1 MGGKMPTGSNAVGGS
16 FLDGP
21 VASTSADSAASQPQ
35 SNAFAKT
42 PSFDMQ
48 STAGAQQSQQTHPP
62 HMHLHHHHH
71 PSGLLV
77 TALDGPD
84 AMGTDDTAS
93 YKGGHT
99 GNNDHNESEQQQQQH
114 HAGGGQFGAGNGGET
129 ETKSISSFK
138 SIGSTTDSRT
148 STFPKLQPSHA
159 ATSISGEPG
168 GQEPILPA
176 VLEFPEQNQEPFLQ
190 SVISELDVNSPNFKL
205 APVYTLYLCAR
216 YRASTHYRPDLQP
229 TERAHKLTVFL
240 HHVANLI
247 QNVVQEQYTDA
258 KILSFWMANSSEF
271 LHFLKSDRH
280 ISAFSVQ
287 AQEVLAESVQ
297 TAFRNLVSIFHVELS
312 QTLNQFLSENI
323 DHDSAAGLVLSVLG
337 SAMALLRRCRV
348 NAALTI
354 QLFSQLFHYIN
365 VVCFNKFVTTS
376 HMCTSAWGKALSE
389 RLSLLELW
397 AEKQGLELAADCH
410 LAKINQCAQFLQAP
424 KTSVSDVQQLA
435 CSCFRLNSLQMAAL
449 LSQETIPRNLIDTA
463 VRMAESVADELSRA
477 DGREIRLE
485 ESPELPLALLL
496 PDDGFSCDVVRG
508 IPAGLVDFL
517 NPFQMAGWCRLAS
530 QPTSIGLWT
539 VYMHQFNHGRSPSV
553 MSSKLPQPE
562 VQIIKLHKNANG
574 MGLSIVA
581 AKGAGQERLG
591 IYIKSVVGGGAADLD
606 GRLQA
611 GDQLLEVDGQ
621 SLIGITQERAAD
633 HLVRTGPIVTLKV
646 AKQGAI
652 YHGLATLLQQ
662 PSPVIQREMENEF
675 NCNVYDNDGNHRY
688 HFGRSNESLNFYGSG
703 GGSHQSRRGSL
714 RRPLSSVMMN
724 HTYST
729 PYLTQN
735 DAAYR
740 RMSNPDI
747 SQRRYSLSL
756 SHEDI
761 LSNDQL
767 QQIHFDP
774 RYRDCRSS
782 NSLNSIYY
790 NQQRTRSNS
799 LNSIGRIGTIMKPVR
814 YDTPPSIY
822 VEDYD
827 SRSNSHSS
835 REMIKIEETAEPETP
850 VVEERRPSCV
860 FEIRIEAPST
870 ESNLSFVADVNLDD
884 IPFIDEDD
892 ADEEEAPGSRSRGT
906 GDSGTNVSTQTTPA
920 VVVNSPSTVTIS
932 DAAGGGAPNHN
943 YNSNIGTTGGGNL
956 PSIMINTASRRGS
969 NASCRKTVSFDI
981 INDHHPYDDSDEE
994 ERAKGKPYNGQGNV
1008 ENVASDVNSDT
1019 FSTAVP
1025 LTSRVSNRLN
1035 NNQIV
1040 VDNSGTSYAV
1050 RSETSAIQST
1060 YPANQTLSGG
1070 MFSAQGS
1077 HGGITCDMESNNNGQ
1092 HGGGDDPPKSIANA
1106 GEPRAQ
1112 ERPIDTIREYVVRHF
1127 SGTANVNVNNNYYCS
1142 NTTVDRRQRNIQLDS
1157 EETRSIVCPQ
1167 DALKGAMPVDNRM
1180 GTHFVTDSNNAP
1192 SATLDNDHCNLLRN
1206 IQLLKADGAFV
1217 GAAHSG
1223 DSGSGTNDPHQR
1235 QHHHLHPGQ
1244 GGAKVSIPSPSMSQA
1259 VYDSS
1264 PYSDNSPTVADT
1276 CQPEETVKFGHGKVK
1291 ALAKFYNSLKDTNNN
1306 VIKYSKPRGGSNPP
1320 RQQQS
1325 QRKECAQLSSTSAR
1339 SPTTNRLSTDEE
1351 QQIVNQLKL
1360 WSEFGSDGEELALSQ
1375 MDVSLKR
1382 SQSYDTSLNG
1392 SICAEPD
1399 KAASCRNSYDRLDSG
1414 KISHDIKRSPNLNHL
1429 HPAHHGLHPHT
1440 LPTGFLLRKIK
1451 MCSPS
1456 CKNIE
1461 NQKVTLNFLY
1471 GRSSAPEYEHRSSCP
1486 DLSNVRQTPRQLKK
1500 QHNILRLL
1508 KQINNKLSDASDG
1521 EDTPANDEES
1531 GRRMSERDMT
1541 RVGTS
1546 SGDISKPPV
1555 PSTAAGQQLLNSKS
1569 VPALHHVG
1577 NIGAS
1582 ANKSRSIHNL
1592 AGGGVGGGSAG
1603 TIGTSGTSQDQGFYQ
1618 NLSVYR
1624 AQNQSHPNLGERYV
1638 MLGNNG
1644 NVNGFMRD
1652 AQAQQSLRMNQ
1663 MMAPSMPNIAHSV
1676 AGSGYPA
1683 PGVISASQ
1691 SMQNVNVIPGGPGSP
1706 AGGYNYH
1713 GSANGSPMLS
1723 PQMYPHDGQQQ
1734 LGPQHHS
1741 SLLRGQA
1748 KLAEMNELIKRRQQ
1762 QQQQPVSYNTATTN
1776 KPPQQQPQ
1784 QGPNA
1789 TMPPST
1795 APKPMRA
1802 QDDQPPLP
1810 PASTHPMFKP
1820 GSGGPAQLNNN
1831 AYSSA
1836 DPPKVGFYPTMPS
1849 QSKNLPQ
1856 AGSSPWEREEK
1867 EKESELRR
1875 EHVRAWRDQQI
1886 VELQSLPQRTPKQ
1899 EEQLRTLIL
1908 ERDFERRAMEEDQDY
1923 DNDMPPYGAKEHGN
1937 VQEVVRLTQPNAGSL
1952 TAPMTKL
1959 KQLNLSEITANNT
1972 NANQMMSQMVHDMNQ
1987 MNLSSSMPGATPSA
2001 VMMGEDRENSEYGHP
2016 MTHEQQTLLNGG
2028 GGMNPYMLGGD
2039 ANNGNGGVPPPPPPE
2054 RNSSYVIMS
2063 QQQQK
2068 LRTSTAPTKLSFSGP
2083 TTSSPAL
2090 DLQQQQQNAM
2100 NNNVNTM
2107 GGRYSNNNLLMTAP
2121 NNGQLN
2127 NNQSTP
2133 MGGANSV
2140 TAGNASLLSNSYK
2153 DNKRVSFHDEDAGN
2167 NNTPMMAPGPA
2178 GYTQAGHLIGGTIGN
2193 ETTGGSGELGTIL
2206 ERPDPDRFI
2215 DETMPAMLHTPTTPD
2230 GENWNMQIQ
2239 ATPGVIGAQEV
2250 YRDPRTRRL
2259 AEQQQKQKSE
2269 AVPEKLSFKEKMKMF
2284 ALESGENNTPKDK
2297 LKISRAQRDIDAVH

>member
-1 MGGKMPTGSNAVGGS
+1 MKMSLNEKRMFDRETLRSVIQQWNTVR
-16 FLDGP
+16 LDIFALSEPNENLEFHGVMRFYFQDEGQKVATKCIR
-21 VASTSADSAASQPQ
+21 VASDATVSDVIETLIEKFRPDMRMLSLPNYALYVVHANGEERKLNPDEKPLLVQLNWHNDDREGRFLLKNCAQKTNTLDSITDQPSFKRKLSKREKKEQKKKEKLNKLQSSGGAGGPDSENHVAEKLYTELPETSFTRSISNPEAVMRRRRQQKLEKKLQQFRSRDGGPDTGGTLKIYGESLCRDVPYKTLLLSIRDCAQAVVREMLSKYGMDKVDPLHYCLVQVNSDGSEYILDDDECPLSILMNHPTSRGSIMFHVRRRPADSQPRRRKKKPLGVSNGGNNIGGDREGPMLIEITHSGDGGRRVKLGSEPIEVGSANTNALQLFGPSIQARHCLISMHDGVCTVTPLHADGTTFVNGHHIQQPTILHNGSVVMFGRVASYRFVD
-35 SNAFAKT
+35 S
-42 PSFDMQ
+42 PSDGRYNLAL
-48 STAGAQQSQQTHPP
+48 SQSQ
-62 HMHLHHHHH
+62 
-71 PSGLLV
+71 
-77 TALDGPD
+77 LDS
-84 AMGTDDTAS
+84 ACL
-93 YKGGHT
+93 Y
-99 GNNDHNESEQQQQQH
+99 E
-114 HAGGGQFGAGNGGET
+114 
-129 ETKSISSFK
+129 
-138 SIGSTTDSRT
+138 RT

-159 ATSISGEPG
+159 ATSIAGEPG

-662 PSPVIQREMENEF
+662 PSPVIQR
-675 NCNVYDNDGNHRY
+675 G
-688 HFGRSNESLNFYGSG
+688 
-703 GGSHQSRRGSL
+703 
-714 RRPLSSVMMN
+714 
-724 HTYST
+724 
-729 PYLTQN
+729 
-735 DAAYR
+735 
-740 RMSNPDI
+740 
-747 SQRRYSLSL
+747 
-756 SHEDI
+756 
-761 LSNDQL
+761 
-767 QQIHFDP
+767 
-774 RYRDCRSS
+774 
-782 NSLNSIYY
+782 
-790 NQQRTRSNS
+790 
-799 LNSIGRIGTIMKPVR
+799 
-814 YDTPPSIY
+814 
-822 VEDYD
+822 
-827 SRSNSHSS
+827 
-835 REMIKIEETAEPETP
+835 
-850 VVEERRPSCV
+850 
-860 FEIRIEAPST
+860 
-870 ESNLSFVADVNLDD
+870 
-884 IPFIDEDD
+884 
-892 ADEEEAPGSRSRGT
+892 
-906 GDSGTNVSTQTTPA
+906 
-920 VVVNSPSTVTIS
+920 
-932 DAAGGGAPNHN
+932 
-943 YNSNIGTTGGGNL
+943 
-956 PSIMINTASRRGS
+956 
-969 NASCRKTVSFDI
+969 
-981 INDHHPYDDSDEE
+981 
-994 ERAKGKPYNGQGNV
+994 
-1008 ENVASDVNSDT
+1008 
-1019 FSTAVP
+1019 
-1025 LTSRVSNRLN
+1025 
-1035 NNQIV
+1035 
-1040 VDNSGTSYAV
+1040 
-1050 RSETSAIQST
+1050 
-1060 YPANQTLSGG
+1060 
-1070 MFSAQGS
+1070 
-1077 HGGITCDMESNNNGQ
+1077 
-1092 HGGGDDPPKSIANA
+1092 
-1106 GEPRAQ
+1106 
-1112 ERPIDTIREYVVRHF
+1112 
-1127 SGTANVNVNNNYYCS
+1127 
-1142 NTTVDRRQRNIQLDS
+1142 
-1157 EETRSIVCPQ
+1157 
-1167 DALKGAMPVDNRM
+1167 
-1180 GTHFVTDSNNAP
+1180 
-1192 SATLDNDHCNLLRN
+1192 
-1206 IQLLKADGAFV
+1206 
-1217 GAAHSG
+1217 
-1223 DSGSGTNDPHQR
+1223 
-1235 QHHHLHPGQ
+1235 
-1244 GGAKVSIPSPSMSQA
+1244 
-1259 VYDSS
+1259 
-1264 PYSDNSPTVADT
+1264 
-1276 CQPEETVKFGHGKVK
+1276 
-1291 ALAKFYNSLKDTNNN
+1291 
-1306 VIKYSKPRGGSNPP
+1306 
-1320 RQQQS
+1320 
-1325 QRKECAQLSSTSAR
+1325 
-1339 SPTTNRLSTDEE
+1339 
-1351 QQIVNQLKL
+1351 
-1360 WSEFGSDGEELALSQ
+1360 
-1375 MDVSLKR
+1375 
-1382 SQSYDTSLNG
+1382 
-1392 SICAEPD
+1392 
-1399 KAASCRNSYDRLDSG
+1399 
-1414 KISHDIKRSPNLNHL
+1414 
-1429 HPAHHGLHPHT
+1429 
-1440 LPTGFLLRKIK
+1440 
-1451 MCSPS
+1451 
-1456 CKNIE
+1456 
-1461 NQKVTLNFLY
+1461 
-1471 GRSSAPEYEHRSSCP
+1471 
-1486 DLSNVRQTPRQLKK
+1486 
-1500 QHNILRLL
+1500 
-1508 KQINNKLSDASDG
+1508 
-1521 EDTPANDEES
+1521 

-1555 PSTAAGQQLLNSKS
+1555 PSTSAGQQLLNSKS

-1577 NIGAS
+1577 SIGAS

-1603 TIGTSGTSQDQGFYQ
+1603 AIGTAGTSQDQGFYQ

-1624 AQNQSHPNLGERYV
+1624 AQNQSHPNLGERPPMPLQTSLNSPGASGTV
-1638 MLGNNG
+1638 LQQQQQMLQHQHQQQLQQHQQHPILNRPASAYFNSNNSGNNTNPSNLLLTTQNTMSYTMPNQQQPNNSNNGNLANMSQQGNMNTMNNRLASTMGGKQQAVPPGGIGNSG

-1663 MMAPSMPNIAHSV
+1663 MMAPSMPNIAHTV

-1683 PGVISASQ
+1683 PGGISASQ

-1706 AGGYNYH
+1706 AGSYNYH

-1734 LGPQHHS
+1734 LGAQHHS

-1776 KPPQQQPQ
+1776 KPPQLQQQPQ

-1789 TMPPST
+1789 TMPPTT
-1795 APKPMRA
+1795 APKPLRA
-1802 QDDQPPLP
+1802 SQDDQPPLP

-1856 AGSSPWEREEK
+1856 VGSSPWEREEK

-1899 EEQLRTLIL
+1899 EEQLRTLML

-1923 DNDMPPYGAKEHGN
+1923 DNDMAPYGAKEHGN
-1937 VQEVVRLTQPNAGSL
+1937 VQEVVRLAQPNAGPL
-1952 TAPMTKL
+1952 TAPLTKL
-1959 KQLNLSEITANNT
+1959 KQVDIKTPAADTLSITSSELSSNVPSVSTAIANFQQQQQQQQQASGSGAPPLIQPKSILKHNNNSSTPSSPSKGAAKTASFAHDGNNPAARAQLNLSEITANNT

-1987 MNLSSSMPGATPSA
+1987 LNLSSNMAGVQSA
-2001 VMMGEDRENSEYGHP
+2001 AGMMGEDRENSEYGHP
-2016 MTHEQQTLLNGG
+2016 MAHEQQTLINGG
-2028 GGMNPYMLGGD
+2028 AVNPYMLGGD

-2068 LRTSTAPTKLSFSGP
+2068 LRTSTAPTKLPFSGP
-2083 TTSSPAL
+2083 NTSSPAL

-2100 NNNVNTM
+2100 NNNNVNTM

-2127 NNQSTP
+2127 NNPSTP
-2133 MGGANSV
+2133 MGGANNVS
-2140 TAGNASLLSNSYK
+2140 APGNASLLTNSFK

-2167 NNTPMMAPGPA
+2167 NNNPSTPMMAAGPA
-2178 GYTQAGHLIGGTIGN
+2178 GYTQAGHLIGGSIGN

>member
-1 MGGKMPTGSNAVGGS
+1 MTMSLNEKRMFDRETLRSVIQQWNTVRLDIFALSEPNENLEFHGVMRFYFQDEGQKVATKCIRVASDATVSDVIETLIEKFRPDMRMLSLPNYALYVVHANGEERKLNPDEKPLLVQLNWHNDDREGRFLLKNCAQKTNTLDSITDQPSFKRKLSKREKKEQKKKEKLNKLQSTGGAGGPDSENHVAEKLYTELPETSFTRSISNPEAVMRRRRQQKLEKKLQQFRSRDGGPDTGGTLKIYGESLCRDVPYKTLLLSIRDCAQAVVREMLSKYGMDKVDPLHYCLVQVNSDGSEYILDDDECPLSILMNHPTSRGSIMFHVRRRPADSQPRRRKKKPLGVSNGGNNIGGDREGPMLIEITHSGDGGRRVKLGSEPIEVGSANTNALQLFGPSIQARHCLISMHDGVCTVTPLHADGTTFVNGHHIQQPTILHNGSVVMFGRVASYRFVDSPSDGRYNLALSQSQLDSACLYESRSPTSPTSWNDEESRPISPISSVQMGTKMPGGNNSAGGGS

-21 VASTSADSAASQPQ
+21 IASTSAENGSSQQQ

-42 PSFDMQ
+42 SSYDMQ
-48 STAGAQQSQQTHPP
+48 STVTSSQQSHQTHT
-62 HMHLHHHHH
+62 HMHPHHHHH
-71 PSGLLV
+71 HHQPSGLLV

-93 YKGGHT
+93 YKGGHPGT
-99 GNNDHNESEQQQQQH
+99 NDHNDSEQQH
-114 HAGGGQFGAGNGGET
+114 LASGGGSFGAGNGGEN

-138 SIGSTTDSRT
+138 SIGSTTDRT
-148 STFPKLQPSHA
+148 STFPKLQPSLA
-159 ATSISGEPG
+159 ATSIAGEPG

-539 VYMHQFNHGRSPSV
+539 VYMHQFNQGRSPSV

-662 PSPVIQREMENEF
+662 PSPVIQR
-675 NCNVYDNDGNHRY
+675 G
-688 HFGRSNESLNFYGSG
+688 
-703 GGSHQSRRGSL
+703 
-714 RRPLSSVMMN
+714 
-724 HTYST
+724 
-729 PYLTQN
+729 
-735 DAAYR
+735 
-740 RMSNPDI
+740 
-747 SQRRYSLSL
+747 
-756 SHEDI
+756 
-761 LSNDQL
+761 
-767 QQIHFDP
+767 
-774 RYRDCRSS
+774 
-782 NSLNSIYY
+782 
-790 NQQRTRSNS
+790 
-799 LNSIGRIGTIMKPVR
+799 
-814 YDTPPSIY
+814 
-822 VEDYD
+822 
-827 SRSNSHSS
+827 
-835 REMIKIEETAEPETP
+835 
-850 VVEERRPSCV
+850 
-860 FEIRIEAPST
+860 
-870 ESNLSFVADVNLDD
+870 
-884 IPFIDEDD
+884 
-892 ADEEEAPGSRSRGT
+892 
-906 GDSGTNVSTQTTPA
+906 
-920 VVVNSPSTVTIS
+920 
-932 DAAGGGAPNHN
+932 
-943 YNSNIGTTGGGNL
+943 
-956 PSIMINTASRRGS
+956 
-969 NASCRKTVSFDI
+969 
-981 INDHHPYDDSDEE
+981 
-994 ERAKGKPYNGQGNV
+994 
-1008 ENVASDVNSDT
+1008 
-1019 FSTAVP
+1019 
-1025 LTSRVSNRLN
+1025 
-1035 NNQIV
+1035 
-1040 VDNSGTSYAV
+1040 
-1050 RSETSAIQST
+1050 
-1060 YPANQTLSGG
+1060 
-1070 MFSAQGS
+1070 
-1077 HGGITCDMESNNNGQ
+1077 
-1092 HGGGDDPPKSIANA
+1092 
-1106 GEPRAQ
+1106 
-1112 ERPIDTIREYVVRHF
+1112 
-1127 SGTANVNVNNNYYCS
+1127 
-1142 NTTVDRRQRNIQLDS
+1142 
-1157 EETRSIVCPQ
+1157 
-1167 DALKGAMPVDNRM
+1167 
-1180 GTHFVTDSNNAP
+1180 
-1192 SATLDNDHCNLLRN
+1192 
-1206 IQLLKADGAFV
+1206 
-1217 GAAHSG
+1217 
-1223 DSGSGTNDPHQR
+1223 
-1235 QHHHLHPGQ
+1235 
-1244 GGAKVSIPSPSMSQA
+1244 
-1259 VYDSS
+1259 
-1264 PYSDNSPTVADT
+1264 
-1276 CQPEETVKFGHGKVK
+1276 
-1291 ALAKFYNSLKDTNNN
+1291 
-1306 VIKYSKPRGGSNPP
+1306 
-1320 RQQQS
+1320 
-1325 QRKECAQLSSTSAR
+1325 
-1339 SPTTNRLSTDEE
+1339 
-1351 QQIVNQLKL
+1351 
-1360 WSEFGSDGEELALSQ
+1360 
-1375 MDVSLKR
+1375 
-1382 SQSYDTSLNG
+1382 
-1392 SICAEPD
+1392 
-1399 KAASCRNSYDRLDSG
+1399 
-1414 KISHDIKRSPNLNHL
+1414 
-1429 HPAHHGLHPHT
+1429 
-1440 LPTGFLLRKIK
+1440 
-1451 MCSPS
+1451 
-1456 CKNIE
+1456 
-1461 NQKVTLNFLY
+1461 
-1471 GRSSAPEYEHRSSCP
+1471 
-1486 DLSNVRQTPRQLKK
+1486 
-1500 QHNILRLL
+1500 
-1508 KQINNKLSDASDG
+1508 
-1521 EDTPANDEES
+1521 

-1555 PSTAAGQQLLNSKS
+1555 PSTSAGQQLLNSKS

-1577 NIGAS
+1577 NIGS
-1582 ANKSRSIHNL
+1582 TANKSRSIHNL
-1592 AGGGVGGGSAG
+1592 VGGGSAG
-1603 TIGTSGTSQDQGFYQ
+1603 AIASVGNSQDQGFYQ

-1624 AQNQSHPNLGERYV
+1624 AQNQSHPNLGDRPPMPLQPSLNSPGASSTVHHQQQQMMQHQHQHQPQQHQQHPILNRPASAYFNSNNNSNNINPSNLLLTTPNT
-1638 MLGNNG
+1638 MSYTMPNQQQPNNSNIGNLANISQQQQQQQQQQGNMNTLNNRLAASMGSKQQAVPPPGGAAGNSG

-1652 AQAQQSLRMNQ
+1652 VQTQQSLRMNQ
-1663 MMAPSMPNIAHSV
+1663 MMVAPSMPNIAHSV
-1676 AGSGYPA
+1676 AGSGSGVSYPN
-1683 PGVISASQ
+1683 PGGGISASQ

-1706 AGGYNYH
+1706 AGSYNYH

-1734 LGPQHHS
+1734 GGQHHS

-1762 QQQQPVSYNTATTN
+1762 QQQQPVSYNSASIN
-1776 KPPQQQPQ
+1776 KPPQQQ
-1784 QGPNA
+1784 QGQGVG
-1789 TMPPST
+1789 TMPPTT
-1795 APKPMRA
+1795 APKPLRS

-1810 PASTHPMFKP
+1810 PASTHPLFKP
-1820 GSGGPAQLNNN
+1820 GSSGPTQSTSNA

-1836 DPPKVGFYPTMPS
+1836 EPPKVGFYPTMPS
-1849 QSKNLPQ
+1849 QNKTLPPI
-1856 AGSSPWEREEK
+1856 GSSPWEREEK

-1875 EHVRAWRDQQI
+1875 EHVRVWRDQQI
-1886 VELQSLPQRTPKQ
+1886 MELQSLPQRTPKH

-1923 DNDMPPYGAKEHGN
+1923 DNDVPPYGSAKEHGSSAG
-1937 VQEVVRLTQPNAGSL
+1937 QPGPNTAGPLS
-1952 TAPMTKL
+1952 APMTKL
-1959 KQLNLSEITANNT
+1959 KQVDIKIPAADTLSIASSEHSSNVPPSVSSAIANFQQQQQQTSSGSNGPQLIQPKSILKHNTNSSTPSSPSKGAAKTASFAHDGTNPSARSQLNLSEITANNT

-1987 MNLSSSMPGATPSA
+1987 LNLSSNVGGIT
-2001 VMMGEDRENSEYGHP
+2001 MGEDRENSEYGHT
-2016 MTHEQQTLLNGG
+2016 MGHEQQQQHMMMNGG
-2028 GGMNPYMLGGD
+2028 AAAYMIGMD
-2039 ANNGNGGVPPPPPPE
+2039 ANNGNAGVPPPPPPE

-2068 LRTSTAPTKLSFSGP
+2068 LRTSTGGPSKLSFGGP
-2083 TTSSPAL
+2083 PPNNGSPAL
-2090 DLQQQQQNAM
+2090 EQQQQQQQNVV
-2100 NNNVNTM
+2100 NNNATA
-2107 GGRYSNNNLLMTAP
+2107 GRYINNNLLMTAP
-2121 NNGQLN
+2121 NNNQLTT
-2127 NNQSTP
+2127 STTP
-2133 MGGANSV
+2133 M
-2140 TAGNASLLSNSYK
+2140 AGTNNAINAGSSSLLPNSYK
-2153 DNKRVSFHDEDAGN
+2153 DNKRVSFHDDDAGN
-2167 NNTPMMAPGPA
+2167 NNNSIMSAGPA
-2178 GYTQAGHLIGGTIGN
+2178 GYTQAGHLIGGSIGN
-2193 ETTGGSGELGTIL
+2193 ETAGGSGELGTIL

>member
-1 MGGKMPTGSNAVGGS
+1 MKMSLNEKRMFDRETLRSVIQQWNTVR
-16 FLDGP
+16 LDIFALSEPNENLEFHGVMRFYFQDEGQKVATKCIR
-21 VASTSADSAASQPQ
+21 VASDATVSDVIETLIEKFRPDMRMLSLPNYALYVVHANGEERKLNPDEKPLLVQLNWHNDDREGRFLLKNCAQKTNTLDSITDQPSFKRKLSKREKKEQKKKEKLNKLQSSGGAGGPDSENHVAEKLYTELPETSFTRSISNPEAVMRRRRQQKLEKKLQQFRSRDGGPDTGGTLKIYGESLCRDVPYKTLLLSIRDCAQAVVREMLSKYGMDKVDPLHYCLVQVNSDGSEYILDDDECPLSILMNHPTSRGSIMFHVRRRPADSQPRRRKKKPLGVSNGGNNIGGDREGPMLIEITHSGDGGRRVKLGSEPIEVGSANTNALQLFGPSIQARHCLISMHDGVCTVTPLHADGTTFVNGHHIQQPTILHNGSVVMFGRVASYRFVD
-35 SNAFAKT
+35 S
-42 PSFDMQ
+42 PSDGRYNLAL
-48 STAGAQQSQQTHPP
+48 SQSQ
-62 HMHLHHHHH
+62 
-71 PSGLLV
+71 
-77 TALDGPD
+77 LDS
-84 AMGTDDTAS
+84 ACL
-93 YKGGHT
+93 Y
-99 GNNDHNESEQQQQQH
+99 E
-114 HAGGGQFGAGNGGET
+114 
-129 ETKSISSFK
+129 
-138 SIGSTTDSRT
+138 RT

-662 PSPVIQREMENEF
+662 PSPVIQR
-675 NCNVYDNDGNHRY
+675 G
-688 HFGRSNESLNFYGSG
+688 
-703 GGSHQSRRGSL
+703 
-714 RRPLSSVMMN
+714 
-724 HTYST
+724 
-729 PYLTQN
+729 
-735 DAAYR
+735 
-740 RMSNPDI
+740 
-747 SQRRYSLSL
+747 
-756 SHEDI
+756 
-761 LSNDQL
+761 
-767 QQIHFDP
+767 
-774 RYRDCRSS
+774 
-782 NSLNSIYY
+782 
-790 NQQRTRSNS
+790 
-799 LNSIGRIGTIMKPVR
+799 
-814 YDTPPSIY
+814 
-822 VEDYD
+822 
-827 SRSNSHSS
+827 
-835 REMIKIEETAEPETP
+835 
-850 VVEERRPSCV
+850 
-860 FEIRIEAPST
+860 
-870 ESNLSFVADVNLDD
+870 
-884 IPFIDEDD
+884 
-892 ADEEEAPGSRSRGT
+892 
-906 GDSGTNVSTQTTPA
+906 
-920 VVVNSPSTVTIS
+920 
-932 DAAGGGAPNHN
+932 
-943 YNSNIGTTGGGNL
+943 
-956 PSIMINTASRRGS
+956 
-969 NASCRKTVSFDI
+969 
-981 INDHHPYDDSDEE
+981 
-994 ERAKGKPYNGQGNV
+994 
-1008 ENVASDVNSDT
+1008 
-1019 FSTAVP
+1019 
-1025 LTSRVSNRLN
+1025 
-1035 NNQIV
+1035 
-1040 VDNSGTSYAV
+1040 
-1050 RSETSAIQST
+1050 
-1060 YPANQTLSGG
+1060 
-1070 MFSAQGS
+1070 
-1077 HGGITCDMESNNNGQ
+1077 
-1092 HGGGDDPPKSIANA
+1092 
-1106 GEPRAQ
+1106 
-1112 ERPIDTIREYVVRHF
+1112 
-1127 SGTANVNVNNNYYCS
+1127 
-1142 NTTVDRRQRNIQLDS
+1142 
-1157 EETRSIVCPQ
+1157 
-1167 DALKGAMPVDNRM
+1167 
-1180 GTHFVTDSNNAP
+1180 
-1192 SATLDNDHCNLLRN
+1192 
-1206 IQLLKADGAFV
+1206 
-1217 GAAHSG
+1217 
-1223 DSGSGTNDPHQR
+1223 
-1235 QHHHLHPGQ
+1235 
-1244 GGAKVSIPSPSMSQA
+1244 
-1259 VYDSS
+1259 
-1264 PYSDNSPTVADT
+1264 
-1276 CQPEETVKFGHGKVK
+1276 
-1291 ALAKFYNSLKDTNNN
+1291 
-1306 VIKYSKPRGGSNPP
+1306 
-1320 RQQQS
+1320 
-1325 QRKECAQLSSTSAR
+1325 
-1339 SPTTNRLSTDEE
+1339 
-1351 QQIVNQLKL
+1351 
-1360 WSEFGSDGEELALSQ
+1360 
-1375 MDVSLKR
+1375 
-1382 SQSYDTSLNG
+1382 
-1392 SICAEPD
+1392 
-1399 KAASCRNSYDRLDSG
+1399 
-1414 KISHDIKRSPNLNHL
+1414 
-1429 HPAHHGLHPHT
+1429 
-1440 LPTGFLLRKIK
+1440 
-1451 MCSPS
+1451 
-1456 CKNIE
+1456 
-1461 NQKVTLNFLY
+1461 
-1471 GRSSAPEYEHRSSCP
+1471 
-1486 DLSNVRQTPRQLKK
+1486 
-1500 QHNILRLL
+1500 
-1508 KQINNKLSDASDG
+1508 
-1521 EDTPANDEES
+1521 

-1555 PSTAAGQQLLNSKS
+1555 PSSSAGQQLLNSKS

-1577 NIGAS
+1577 NIGGT

-1603 TIGTSGTSQDQGFYQ
+1603 AIGTSGTSQDQGFYQ

-1624 AQNQSHPNLGERYV
+1624 AQNQSHPNLGERPPMPLQTSLNSPGASSV
-1638 MLGNNG
+1638 AQHQQQMLQHQHQQQLQQHQQHPILNRPASAYFNSNNSGNNTTPSNLLLTTQNTMSYTMPNQQQPNNSNNGNLANISQQGNTMNNRLASTMGGKQQPIPPGGAGNNG

-1683 PGVISASQ
+1683 PGIISASQ

-1706 AGGYNYH
+1706 AGSYNYH

-1734 LGPQHHS
+1734 LGAQHHS

-1776 KPPQQQPQ
+1776 KPPQQQQQPQ
-1784 QGPNA
+1784 QGSNA
-1789 TMPPST
+1789 TMPPTT
-1795 APKPMRA
+1795 APKPLRTP
-1802 QDDQPPLP
+1802 DDQPPLP
-1810 PASTHPMFKP
+1810 PVSTHPMFKP
-1820 GSGGPAQLNNN
+1820 GTGGPTPLNNN
-1831 AYSSA
+1831 AYSSTE
-1836 DPPKVGFYPTMPS
+1836 PPKVGFYPTMPS

-1856 AGSSPWEREEK
+1856 VGSSPWEREEK

-1886 VELQSLPQRTPKQ
+1886 GELQSLPQRTPKQ

-1923 DNDMPPYGAKEHGN
+1923 DNDMPPYGAKDHGN

-1959 KQLNLSEITANNT
+1959 KQVDIKTPAADTLSITSSEHSSNVPSSVSTAIANFQQQQQQASGSGAPPLIQPKSILKHNNNSSTPSSPSKGAAKTASFAHDGNNPPARAQLNLSEITANNT

-1987 MNLSSSMPGATPSA
+1987 LNLTSNMGGTPAT

-2016 MTHEQQTLLNGG
+2016 MVHEQQTLINGG
-2028 GGMNPYMLGGD
+2028 VNPYLLAGD
-2039 ANNGNGGVPPPPPPE
+2039 VNNGNGGVPPPPPPE

-2068 LRTSTAPTKLSFSGP
+2068 LRTSTAPTATKLPFSGP
-2083 TTSSPAL
+2083 NTSSPAL
-2090 DLQQQQQNAM
+2090 DLQQQQQQQNAM

-2107 GGRYSNNNLLMTAP
+2107 GGGGRYSNNSLLMTAP

-2133 MGGANSV
+2133 MSGANNGNAS
-2140 TAGNASLLSNSYK
+2140 GNASLLTNSYK

-2167 NNTPMMAPGPA
+2167 NNNPATPMMAAGPA
-2178 GYTQAGHLIGGTIGN
+2178 GYTQAGHLIGGSIGN
-2193 ETTGGSGELGTIL
+2193 EMTVGSGELGTIL